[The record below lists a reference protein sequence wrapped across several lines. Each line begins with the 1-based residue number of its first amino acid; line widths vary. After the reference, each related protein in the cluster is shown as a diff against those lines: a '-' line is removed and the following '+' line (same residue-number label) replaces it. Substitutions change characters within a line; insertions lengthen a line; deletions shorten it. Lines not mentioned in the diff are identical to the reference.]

1 MEKPARYCDMR
12 DMFKAG
18 QQEKGNNTDNKTVM
32 EIDQLHDTLQQI
44 IISPTE
50 NNDDDNN
57 NNNNNNNNKK
67 GDQIY
72 QIFARINFRQNKLS
86 WAAPTVTFRGINF
99 S

>member
-1 MEKPARYCDMR
+1 MKKPARYCDMR

-44 IISPTE
+44 IISPSE
-50 NNDDDNN
+50 NNDD
-57 NNNNNNNNKK
+57 NNNNNNNKK

-86 WAAPTVTFRGINF
+86 RAAPTVTFRGINF

>member
-1 MEKPARYCDMR
+1 MEEPARYCDMR

-18 QQEKGNNTDNKTVM
+18 QQEKGNNTDNKTVI

-44 IISPTE
+44 IISPSK
-50 NNDDDNN
+50 NDNN
-57 NNNNNNNNKK
+57 NDNKK
-67 GDQIY
+67 GDQNY

-86 WAAPTVTFRGINF
+86 QAAPTVTFRGIKL